1 LPKNPNVRVTT
12 KGNGWISLSPL
23 EPQQEPAH
31 LSRLKAEVMRRWP
44 MTNLLDILK
53 EADLRVNFTD
63 HFQTTAVRET
73 LDRSTI
79 QKCLILSSY
88 GLGTNTGVKRAP
100 AATYGESSKNL
111 SYPPRKFIQTDNS
124 QKAIAE

>member
-1 LPKNPNVRVTT
+1 LKPALEKSDKALPSYANLLVTA
-12 KGNGWISLSPL
+12 GGSGWISFSPL
-23 EPQQEPAH
+23 EPQREPAH

-79 QKCLILSSY
+79 QKRLILSLY
-88 GLGTNTGVKRAP
+88 GLGTNTGLKRVSSGN
-100 AATYGESSKNL
+100 YG
-111 SYPPRKFIQTDNS
+111 
-124 QKAIAE
+124 